1 MKITPILK
9 NTELRIKK
17 GQDVTLLVLFYMM
30 AIILGYLK
38 DLCFLNERNMP
49 VLNNFVCYV
58 ISSDNY
64 CMSY

>member
-1 MKITPILK
+1 MKIIPILK

-17 GQDVTLLVLFYMM
+17 GQYVTLLLLFYMT
-30 AIILGYLK
+30 AVILVYLK
-38 DLCFLNERNMP
+38 DLCCLNERNLP

>member
-1 MKITPILK
+1 MKIIPILK

-30 AIILGYLK
+30 AIILGY
-38 DLCFLNERNMP
+38 CFLNERNMP